1 MKNNIVNVENI
12 QKQKTF
18 AQDYLSNEI
27 NKKVDSI
34 LRRSQI
40 LYKKKSK
47 NLMNNWE
54 EDDNKEYYENFLIQL
69 KAERKK
75 SNTLF
80 KSGLKIE
87 RKRKSK
93 TLKLNDDEK
102 KKVKTALNKK
112 RRKSMFHSLLRKSLI
127 FKKKPI
133 IENIKEEKLEPIIE
147 SPSLQMSNNIQ
158 LFFKETPKKK
168 VKISF
173 ETKDPKQNNDNDN
186 IHIVKNSNKI
196 FSSLI
201 TKENPYK
208 KEFNTFEKNNRIFT
222 FDKLELNE
230 KKREEIIKGVYDK
243 IMSPV
248 EKSFISNATKIE
260 FKNNSL
266 IENNIKNNIIENDNK
281 KIEIDTNG
289 NNDNNVFI
297 YTIKDERIKK
307 KKFFC
312 CCIPLKFS

>member
-1 MKNNIVNVENI
+1 
-12 QKQKTF
+12 
-18 AQDYLSNEI
+18 
-27 NKKVDSI
+27 
-34 LRRSQI
+34 
-40 LYKKKSK
+40 
-47 NLMNNWE
+47 MNNWE
-54 EDDNKEYYENFLIQL
+54 EDNKEYYENFLIKL

-75 SNTLF
+75 SHINI
-80 KSGLKIE
+80 KSGIKLE

-93 TLKLNDDEK
+93 TFKPNEIEK
-102 KKVKTALNKK
+102 KKINTTLNNN
-112 RRKSMFHSLLRKSLI
+112 RRKSMMHSFLRKSLL
-127 FKKKPI
+127 FKKIKEPI

-173 ETKDPKQNNDNDN
+173 ETKNTKQNNNNDN
-186 IHIVKNSNKI
+186 IHKVKNSNKR

-208 KEFNTFEKNNRIFT
+208 KEFNILEKNNRIFT

-266 IENNIKNNIIENDNK
+266 IDNNIKNNIIENDNK

-297 YTIKDERIKK
+297 YTINDESIKR

>member
-102 KKVKTALNKK
+102 KK
-112 RRKSMFHSLLRKSLI
+112 S
-127 FKKKPI
+127 
-133 IENIKEEKLEPIIE
+133 
-147 SPSLQMSNNIQ
+147 
-158 LFFKETPKKK
+158 
-168 VKISF
+168 
-173 ETKDPKQNNDNDN
+173 
-186 IHIVKNSNKI
+186 
-196 FSSLI
+196 
-201 TKENPYK
+201 
-208 KEFNTFEKNNRIFT
+208 
-222 FDKLELNE
+222 
-230 KKREEIIKGVYDK
+230 
-243 IMSPV
+243 
-248 EKSFISNATKIE
+248 
-260 FKNNSL
+260 
-266 IENNIKNNIIENDNK
+266 
-281 KIEIDTNG
+281 
-289 NNDNNVFI
+289 
-297 YTIKDERIKK
+297 
-307 KKFFC
+307 
-312 CCIPLKFS
+312 

>member
-12 QKQKTF
+12 KKQKTF

-102 KKVKTALNKK
+102 K

-173 ETKDPKQNNDNDN
+173 ETKNPKQNNDNDN

-230 KKREEIIKGVYDK
+230 KKREEIIKGVYDQ
-243 IMSPV
+243 IINPV

-260 FKNNSL
+260 LKKDKESNSKNN
-266 IENNIKNNIIENDNK
+266 NNENDNK
-281 KIEIDTNG
+281 KIEIVNVGTNG
-289 NNDNNVFI
+289 NNDYNNNNNVFI
-297 YTIKDERIKK
+297 YTINENSAKR

-312 CCIPLKFS
+312 CCVPLKF